1 MKRNG
6 QYGFTLV
13 ELLVVIVIIG
23 MLMGMLIPAIS
34 GARARARQ
42 AECAN
47 NVKELGSAITQYQ
60 TRKQYFPGFCSLI
73 GKDGSNDIV
82 GSWAVTLLPY
92 IQRNDLMAELR
103 QGNSSDVRIDQYV
116 CPSDEPDGRK
126 PTTQLRGEL
135 RVCAVWVV
143 AGFEWRSV
151 CSGGSSTIFQQ
162 IQRTGIF
169 ADRYADFRSVS
180 GRQRQPKVSIG
191 DIKDGAAQTLL
202 VSERVNDNETP
213 PGGGRR
219 QYPYMASGTSTDDLL
234 NAKGFNKANL
244 GFVWTEA
251 DDPGQVIRRQPY
263 HISSNHP
270 GGVNAAFCDGHVKSL
285 NQDIDAAVYCQIMT
299 PWGQGAAEIISG
311 YDKEEPLNEGD
322 LN

>member
-1 MKRNG
+1 MKRTG
-6 QYGFTLV
+6 KYGFTLV

-82 GSWAVTLLPY
+82 GSWAVALLPY
-92 IQRNDLMAELR
+92 IQRNDLMTELR

-116 CPSDEPDGRK
+116 CPSDEPTEGNQ
-126 PTTQLRGEL
+126 QLSYVGNCGYVPSTSLPDLSTGEF
-135 RVCAVWVV
+135 AP
-143 AGFEWRSV
+143 A
-151 CSGGSSTIFQQ
+151 GSSTIVQQ

-191 DIKDGAAQTLL
+191 DIRDGAAQTLL

-234 NAKGFNKANL
+234 DAKAFNKANL
-244 GFVWTEA
+244 GFVWTGA
-251 DDPGQVIRRQPY
+251 DDSGQIIRGRLY

-270 GGVNAAFCDGHVKSL
+270 GGVNTAFCDGHVKSL
-285 NQDIDAAVYCQIMT
+285 NQDIDAGVYCQIMT
-299 PWGQGAAEIISG
+299 PWGQGAAEKVSG
-311 YDKEEPLNEGD
+311 YHEDPLDEGD